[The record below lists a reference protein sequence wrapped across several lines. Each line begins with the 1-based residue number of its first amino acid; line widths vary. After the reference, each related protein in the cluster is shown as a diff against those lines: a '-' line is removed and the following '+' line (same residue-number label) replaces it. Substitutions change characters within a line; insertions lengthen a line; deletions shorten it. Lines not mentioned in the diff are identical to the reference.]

1 MQRES
6 PTDATLT
13 THPSTMTNVTVVPD
27 VLAKKK
33 GQETTTKTQNISFT
47 KIINLLNDERV
58 KYLFPGNL
66 YQF

>member
-27 VLAKKK
+27 VLAEKKDGK
-33 GQETTTKTQNISFT
+33 QQQKLKTIPSL
-47 KIINLLNDERV
+47 KS
-58 KYLFPGNL
+58 
-66 YQF
+66 